1 MEMIEPHIRTEA
13 SKVFAGIERCK
24 SLGRMIK
31 WRRTPPW
38 PTPPVSDIPSR
49 DIADQLV
56 DGYLRTI
63 ETVYRIL
70 HVPTFRKDYEQIWT
84 SDSKPDAAFLIQ
96 LKMVLAIGATIFDEQ
111 FSLRSSA
118 LKWVYEAQT
127 WIAEPEFK
135 AQLSLQYLQI
145 SILLLLAREATSV
158 GEDFTWITAGS
169 LVRAAIYMGLHRDPV
184 HLPKRTIFG
193 AEMRRRLWNTILEI
207 SLHSSMLCG
216 GPPLMSL
223 ASFDTEPPGNFD
235 DEQLMNENAVPK
247 PEHEFSDATVARALR
262 RTWEV
267 RLAIAEF
274 LNDLTSNCTYD
285 EALRL
290 DHEFKSSYKEQSRAL
305 QPGCYRGVRSPPQF
319 AMNLVDFIMR
329 RCLVSIHIP
338 FLGPAFHAATYAFSR
353 KVVIDTSL
361 KLWNTIYSSAT
372 SQTTQSESGHI
383 ARARSDLERL
393 TMCGGGYLRTA
404 SFQATFILAGELL
417 TQLKEEEG
425 LGPIALRPDLLA
437 VLRESRD
444 WSFRCIEAGETNIKG
459 YLLNCLLATFIDGLM
474 RGLRKHE
481 LPELLLKTAE
491 DAATRCSAILEPVA
505 VQGEI
510 GSNLNIPR
518 SLSPDSLADPMGE
531 WDYMVSPAVQLVFH
545 LLLTSC

>member
-1 MEMIEPHIRTEA
+1 MIEPHIRTES

-31 WRRTPPW
+31 LQRTPPW

-49 DIADQLV
+49 DVADQLV
-56 DGYLRTI
+56 DGYLRTT
-63 ETVYRIL
+63 ETIYRIL
-70 HVPTFRKDYEQIWT
+70 HVPTFRKDYEEIWT

-96 LKMVLAIGATIFDEQ
+96 LKLVLAIGATVFDEQ
-111 FSLRSSA
+111 FSLRPSA

-135 AQLSLQYLQI
+135 AQLSLQYLQT
-145 SILLLLAREATSV
+145 SILLLLARESTSV
-158 GEDFTWITAGS
+158 GEDFTWITAGA
-169 LVRAAIYMGLHRDPV
+169 LVRAAVYMGLHRDPV

-223 ASFDTEPPGNFD
+223 TSFDTEPPGNFD
-235 DEQLMNENAVPK
+235 DYQLMIENPVAK
-247 PEHEFSDATVARALR
+247 PEHEFSQATVARVLR

-285 EALRL
+285 EALHL
-290 DHEFKSSYKEQSRAL
+290 DREFRSSYKELSRTFQTDYLRA
-305 QPGCYRGVRSPPQF
+305 VRSPPQF
-319 AMNLVDFIMR
+319 AMNFVDFIMR
-329 RCLVSIHIP
+329 RYLISIHIP
-338 FLGPAFHAATYAFSR
+338 FLGPAFHATTYAFSR

-361 KLWNTIYSSAT
+361 KLWNTIYSS
-372 SQTTQSESGHI
+372 SHTTQSEIDHI
-383 ARARSDLERL
+383 ARARCDLARL
-393 TMCGGGYLRTA
+393 TMCGNGYFRTA
-404 SFQATFILAGELL
+404 TFQASLFLAGERL

-425 LGPIALRPDLLA
+425 LGPMILRPDLLA
-437 VLRESRD
+437 VLQESRD

-459 YLLNCLLATFIDGLM
+459 YLLNCLLATYVDGLM
-474 RGLRKHE
+474 RGLRKDE
-481 LPELLLKTAE
+481 LPGLLLRAAE
-491 DAATRCSAILEPVA
+491 DAETRCCAILEPVA
-505 VQGEI
+505 AQGEI
-510 GSNLNIPR
+510 GSDLNIPR
-518 SLSPDSLADPMGE
+518 SLSPDSIADPMGE
-531 WDYMVSPAVQLVFH
+531 WDYMVSPVVKLSFH
-545 LLLTSC
+545 LLLTPY